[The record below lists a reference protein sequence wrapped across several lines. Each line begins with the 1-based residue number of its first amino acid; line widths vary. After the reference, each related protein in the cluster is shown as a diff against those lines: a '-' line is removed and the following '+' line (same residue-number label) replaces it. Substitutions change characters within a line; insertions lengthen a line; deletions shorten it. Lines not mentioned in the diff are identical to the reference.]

1 MPLGTHLAPNF
12 GSFSPLLK
20 VGRRAVQRRGVVVE
34 LPVPALQL
42 GLEILVDH
50 YDWFLAPFC
59 LNWVEFSSL
68 SGIVHNTGK
77 YPDLTEKVTI
87 FGMGQNPVP
96 PPAICCT
103 F

>member
-1 MPLGTHLAPNF
+1 MPLGTRLPPNF

-50 YDWFLAPFC
+50 
-59 LNWVEFSSL
+59 
-68 SGIVHNTGK
+68 
-77 YPDLTEKVTI
+77 
-87 FGMGQNPVP
+87 
-96 PPAICCT
+96 
-103 F
+103 